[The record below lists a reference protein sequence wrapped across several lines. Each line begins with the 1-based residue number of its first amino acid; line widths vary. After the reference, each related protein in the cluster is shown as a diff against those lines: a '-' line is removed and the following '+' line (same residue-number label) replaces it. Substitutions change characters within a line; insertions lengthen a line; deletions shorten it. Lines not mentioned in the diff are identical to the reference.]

1 MKAVHWGLA
10 AIAVSVTA
18 MAGAPVAVAD
28 VDRAAMVTT
37 SCFAC
42 HSIDGTGNIPNL
54 VGYPP
59 DILVM
64 QMRMF
69 KDGTRPA
76 TIMDRVAKG
85 YGDEDFVLMGEYFGT
100 IKQAQGSTQK

>member
-1 MKAVHWGLA
+1 MMKAVHVSLA
-10 AIAVSVTA
+10 GIVVSVAALTGVPQA
-18 MAGAPVAVAD
+18 AAD
-28 VDRAAMVTT
+28 VERAAMVTT

-42 HSIDGTGNIPNL
+42 HSIDGTGNMPNL

-69 KDGTRPA
+69 KDGSRPA
-76 TIMDRVAKG
+76 TIMNRIAKG
-85 YGDEDFVLMGEYFGT
+85 YADEDFVLMGEYFG
-100 IKQAQGSTQK
+100 SVE